1 MNSNNSFYK
10 LIDLLKILN
19 LIGGLLKHDQ
29 RTHNHSL
36 NKLHRKSREKKGV
49 QNILSEEVQISL
61 QL

>member
-36 NKLHRKSREKKGV
+36 NKLHK
-49 QNILSEEVQISL
+49 
-61 QL
+61 